1 MRWMLLAEGT
11 AGGGGEDVKSCT
23 KGCVGVASSCAW
35 EDAGVGGGGGGGAAS
50 SGTGIVSVA
59 IDRVKQR
66 VGAS

>member
-23 KGCVGVASSCAW
+23 EGCVGVASSCAW
-35 EDAGVGGGGGGGAAS
+35 EDAGVGGGAAS